1 MKIQI
6 TLLLLLVIQYGP
18 VTLPNYGNST
28 LSKFEINS
36 VNESSPEL
44 SRFSCTIFT
53 VEYNGSIYFGG
64 NEDEGGLRKN
74 TEVRFIPT
82 EDETTYGMALF
93 GFVDNEVGGN
103 DVDGIGISG
112 INEKGLCFDANG
124 LLPIKYVDSDIGG
137 QSFSNLIFWEFILSK
152 CASVSEVID
161 WYQTHNMGG
170 WWGNQI
176 HWADSTGAAVV
187 IGANG
192 TVAFTEKA
200 HEKSF
205 LISTNFN
212 LADYSHGSFPCWRYT
227 TVTDLLDHY
236 VGLNDVTIDNLKST
250 LDNVHLIGTS
260 AYIGTAYS
268 HIFNLNTCEMYIYI
282 LGNYDEVLH
291 LDLAE
296 ELDKGKHSY
305 RLTDDLISSF
315 SPKTSPSF
323 KLLPIFLWIIPI
335 AYWKRN
341 KNTSN

>member
-1 MKIQI
+1 M
-6 TLLLLLVIQYGP
+6 LVIQYAP
-18 VTLPNYGNST
+18 ATFPNYENPA

-36 VNESSPEL
+36 VNEPSPEL

-53 VEYNGSIYFGG
+53 VEYNGTVYFGG

-74 TEVRFIPT
+74 TEVRIIPA
-82 EDETTYGMALF
+82 EDETTYGRALF

-112 INEKGLCFDANG
+112 INEKGLCFDSNG
-124 LLPIKYVDSDIGG
+124 LLPIRYVESNIGG
-137 QSFSNLIFWEFILSK
+137 QSFANLVFWEFILSK

-187 IGANG
+187 ISANG
-192 TVAFTEKA
+192 TVAFTEKMDDD
-200 HEKSF
+200 SF

-227 TVTDLLDHY
+227 TVTDLLNYY
-236 VGLNDVTIDNLKST
+236 VELEDVTIYNLNSV
-250 LDNVHLIGTS
+250 LDNVHLSGTS
-260 AYIGTAYS
+260 AYIGTAYT
-268 HIFNLNTCEMYIYI
+268 HIFNLNTCEIYVYI

-291 LDLAE
+291 INLTEELAE
-296 ELDKGKHSY
+296 GKHSY
-305 RLTDDLISSF
+305 RLTDDLISSL
-315 SPKTSPSF
+315 SPKTSPGF
-323 KLLPIFLWIIPI
+323 NLLRIFLWLIPMVR
-335 AYWKRN
+335 WN
-341 KNTSN
+341 KKKNSNK